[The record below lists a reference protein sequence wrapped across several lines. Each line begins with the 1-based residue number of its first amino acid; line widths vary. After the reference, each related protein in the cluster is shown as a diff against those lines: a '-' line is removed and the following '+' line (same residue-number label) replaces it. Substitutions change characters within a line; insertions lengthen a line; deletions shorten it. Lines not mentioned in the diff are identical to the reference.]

1 MDSYKGLERRVDVMG
16 KKLTVKLGFRLLLN
30 QFIAVILSFMS
41 LGLLVLLESWGNAI
55 KVIVG
60 LMNLM
65 VMVAPLSS
73 SIWSEG
79 WSDVNKNK
87 LYGLKRNPFKGVI
100 ATAFPVLPG
109 LIMAAVNT
117 FIKSDVLYLVVY
129 FYNFYLMPFYS
140 MFQKNHTAIFIITL
154 IDALLLFAAAYFAY
168 YFGIRQRSPIHEL
181 MYGKNPKPKSSTKS
195 GFFSKR

>member
-1 MDSYKGLERRVDVMG
+1 MDLHKGLERRVDVMG
-16 KKLTVKLGFRLLLN
+16 KKLTVKLGFTALLN

-60 LMNLM
+60 IMNLM
-65 VMVAPLSS
+65 VMAAPLSS
-73 SIWSEG
+73 HIWSEG

-109 LIMAAVNT
+109 LVAAAVNA
-117 FIKSDVLYLVVY
+117 FLRSDVLHLVLN

-140 MFQKNHTAIFIITL
+140 MFQKNYTAIFIITL
-154 IDALLLFAAAYFAY
+154 IDALLLFTAAYFSY

-181 MYGKNPKPKSSTKS
+181 MYGKNAKPKSPKS
-195 GFFSKR
+195 GLFPRR